1 MSNIDWSK
9 APDGAEYWR
18 DGLTKWFKVESG
30 VLCYWNP
37 IYKKWEKSHYSLQTH
52 PDKLLKRPDFQPF
65 TSIEDAQPERKPYTC
80 EEALRFQVDRLDS
93 WPTDISSAPTCH
105 GWGWSNES
113 RQPEF
118 EELEPENSEFQSWIG
133 IDSWMVARPDFVPF
147 VSVYGAQPAPDMVN
161 HPPHYQSDNGIE
173 CIDAIR
179 AALGRD
185 GFIAYCIGNSMK
197 YQWREKADKLEDM
210 RKAAWYLNRAIE
222 EQSK

>member
-1 MSNIDWSK
+1 MSIDWSK
-9 APDGAEYWR
+9 APKGTTHHAVGLYPGWYRFSGTEMLEYWH
-18 DGLTKWFKVESG
+18 DGMG
-30 VLCYWNP
+30 VWIDSL
-37 IYKKWEKSHYSLQTH
+37 YSIENH
-52 PDKLLKRPDFQPF
+52 PNRLVPMHDFQPF
-65 TSIEDAQPERKPYTC
+65 TSIED
-80 EEALRFQVDRLDS
+80 
-93 WPTDISSAPTCH
+93 
-105 GWGWSNES
+105 
-113 RQPEF
+113 
-118 EELEPENSEFQSWIG
+118 
-133 IDSWMVARPDFVPF
+133 
-147 VSVYGAQPAPDMVN
+147 AQPAPDMVN